1 MRHSRFILSS
11 FILFALPAQ
20 GQGSERERIASKL
33 GGSQV
38 CSPSDFERDPEALRK
53 QDLVS
58 KESQEIRRM
67 AYYLSVKIETVNAS
81 GQVVSSCSGFRKDPN
96 TIGSAGH
103 CFLKFGA
110 SAPEKGLRFRAILA
124 DHEGKT
130 RTVPLLAP
138 HGKYNEKID
147 GAMARLADRV
157 DIPTDINFPPLA
169 STGCDAP
176 REPSAGYGGLLGALK
191 SAGRSVQR
199 SALPAAFMVGYGVI
213 NQDGQ
218 GPAAS
223 AVTAQCPKIVPV
235 NNIKQ
240 HGRYP
245 ALWVDFSRTRETQ
258 GIQHGKGCFGD
269 SGSAVL
275 CKENGKWVYG
285 GIVSTINPNQDPTYY
300 DLLGKRARG
309 EVSSLDA
316 CQDSR
321 NTGFWNA
328 NVSDLR
334 SELAEFERAS
344 IAEVYTP
351 PVRDTDIVGD
361 AITGR

>member
-1 MRHSRFILSS
+1 MKVSPILLTIYMIFS
-11 FILFALPAQ
+11 FSAEAEAQ
-20 GQGSERERIASKL
+20 GRSRIASRL

-38 CSPSDFERDPEALRK
+38 CSPSDFERDPDAIRS
-53 QDLVS
+53 QDVVS
-58 KESQEIRRM
+58 AESQEIRRM
-67 AYYLSVKIETVNAS
+67 AYYLSVKIETVSAG
-81 GQVVSSCSGFRKDPN
+81 GQVISTCSGFRTDPN

-103 CFLKFGA
+103 CFLKYKA
-110 SAPEKGLRFRAILA
+110 TAPEKGLRFRAVLV

-138 HGKYNEKID
+138 QGKYDEKID
-147 GAMARLADRV
+147 GAVARLAERV
-157 DIPTDINFPPLA
+157 DIPRELQFPPLA
-169 STGCDAP
+169 KTGCDAP
-176 REPSAGYGGLLGALK
+176 REPSVQSGGLIGALK
-191 SAGRSVQR
+191 NAGRSVQR
-199 SALPAAFMVGYGVI
+199 STLPAAFMVGYGVI
-213 NQDGQ
+213 NQEGQ
-218 GPAAS
+218 GPGAS
-223 AVTAQCPKIVPV
+223 SVTAQCPKIVPV

-240 HGRYP
+240 HGQYP
-245 ALWVDFSRTRETQ
+245 ALWVDFDRTRETK

-285 GIVSTINPNQDPTYY
+285 GIVSAVNPNRDSGYQ
-300 DLLGKRARG
+300 DLLGRRARG

-316 CQDSR
+316 CRDSR

-351 PVRDTDIVGD
+351 VKSNPAIVGD
-361 AITGR
+361 ANADR